1 MPVTKKRISNNL
13 IIWIISIICAV
24 ILFFETI
31 NHRLSLNDFRVY
43 YEATNALLSGD
54 QVYGIAFGLDTGM
67 FKYSPFVLFLFI
79 PFALIPFTVSGILYF
94 IFIVAALILS
104 FRLCRKILLPYLF
117 ETPIKYDALVSILV
131 LVFISNHLYRELHL
145 GNTNILLLLL
155 ILISLKLILK
165 DKDFISGI
173 VFGMAI
179 LLKPF
184 LLLLGIVLVLH
195 KKWKVIAGAS
205 AMMLIQ
211 GIIIVAALGFSESYA
226 LHAEWIKTMI
236 THAGEY
242 GSNNNIAYLLHSL
255 FQTEISASNNLIII
269 IVSALLLSGFI
280 IYNLLQNSGN
290 PNSKVVSQKNL
301 IVEWLVVFAALPSIV
316 NTDTQHFMYSLPLI
330 MLMLFYVIHNR
341 DYYLGALMFI
351 ILLLYGTNSNDLVG
365 DTLGN
370 FYDRIGAVGISNI
383 LLIFTVAYISIKENH
398 KNSSKIKT
406 PKAIC

>member
-1 MPVTKKRISNNL
+1 M
-13 IIWIISIICAV
+13 
-24 ILFFETI
+24 
-31 NHRLSLNDFRVY
+31 
-43 YEATNALLSGD
+43 
-54 QVYGIAFGLDTGM
+54 
-67 FKYSPFVLFLFI
+67 
-79 PFALIPFTVSGILYF
+79 PFTVSGILYF

-226 LHAEWIKTMI
+226 LHVEWIKTMI

-330 MLMLFYVIHNR
+330 MLMLFYVFHNR